1 MTCVGKVQINFLN
14 WKIIL
19 FCQVE
24 PSGNSLSS
32 FIMHCNFSSSQF
44 SLTHLALTNEKPRLS
59 TADLEVYFF
68 IHNFFFFTLNL
79 SFLPVR
85 GKQAQLKHEERKEK
99 SCKLNSFAQHRANK
113 KNERKRLNCI
123 YLQFCSILFLLPPP
137 PPLSFVLF
145 TCHSHFTCWHFT
157 AMVQNWKFIFFISLA
172 RSLTHIQHL

>member
-1 MTCVGKVQINFLN
+1 MTCVGKVQINFFKLKN
-14 WKIIL
+14 NFI
-19 FCQVE
+19 
-24 PSGNSLSS
+24 LSS
-32 FIMHCNFSSSQF
+32 GTFRKFPFLFYNALQFFFFSIFSHSSC
-44 SLTHLALTNEKPRLS
+44 TNKWKTTSFNRRS
-59 TADLEVYFF
+59 RSVFF
-68 IHNFFFFTLNL
+68 YTQFFFFTLNL